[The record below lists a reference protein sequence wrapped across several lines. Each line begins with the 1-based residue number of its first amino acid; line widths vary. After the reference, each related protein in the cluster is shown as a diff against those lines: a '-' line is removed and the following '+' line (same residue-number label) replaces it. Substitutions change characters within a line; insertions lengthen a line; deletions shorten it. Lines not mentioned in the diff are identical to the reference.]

1 MNASKRTTHPEWID
15 PDDAPE
21 LTDDFFEQADLYRGD
36 ELIKRGRGPG
46 RPPGSNKSVTTVRL
60 DDDLLEALRSSGPR
74 WQTRLNA
81 LVREWLKTHKLEELN
96 V

>member
-1 MNASKRTTHPEWID
+1 MNAKKQGTPTHWVD

-21 LTDDFFEQADLYRGD
+21 LTEEFFERADLHQGD
-36 ELIKRGRGPG
+36 KLVRRGRG
-46 RPPGSNKSVTTVRL
+46 RPRGTTKTPTTVRF
-60 DDDLLEALRSSGPR
+60 DDDVLDALKSSGPR

-81 LVREWLKTHKLEELN
+81 VVRDWLKTHKLDEIE

>member
-1 MNASKRTTHPEWID
+1 MNAKAEDSRRTWVD

-21 LTDDFFEQADLYRGD
+21 ITDEWIEQADLRDGD
-36 ELIKRGRGPG
+36 KLVRRGRG
-46 RPPGSNKSVTTVRL
+46 RPRGTTKTATTVRL
-60 DDDLLEALRSSGPR
+60 DDDVLDALKASGPR

-81 LVREWLKTHKLEELN
+81 LVRDWLKTHKLDEIE